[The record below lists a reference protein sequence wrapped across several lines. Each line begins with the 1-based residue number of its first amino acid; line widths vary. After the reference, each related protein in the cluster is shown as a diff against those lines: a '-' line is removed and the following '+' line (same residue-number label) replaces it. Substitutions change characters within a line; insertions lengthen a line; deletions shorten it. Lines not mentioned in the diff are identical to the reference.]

1 MSYKKVTVN
10 GQEVGLKFGYASY
23 KIIMTAKNRY
33 LLFDENGNPTDLGVS
48 KIIYSGYQNNCLN
61 KDIDADI
68 PFDDFTKWVDG
79 LIQTEKGND
88 ELKEIITIWSESADI
103 QALVKDSEKKNQVA
117 NQPPEISQELSNS
130 ATVNLELSPGN

>member
-1 MSYKKVTVN
+1 
-10 GQEVGLKFGYASY
+10 
-23 KIIMTAKNRY
+23 MTSKNRS
-33 LLFDENGNPTDLGVS
+33 LLFDENGNPTDIGVA

-103 QALVKDSEKKNQVA
+103 QALVKDSEKK
-117 NQPPEISQELSNS
+117 IR
-130 ATVNLELSPGN
+130 